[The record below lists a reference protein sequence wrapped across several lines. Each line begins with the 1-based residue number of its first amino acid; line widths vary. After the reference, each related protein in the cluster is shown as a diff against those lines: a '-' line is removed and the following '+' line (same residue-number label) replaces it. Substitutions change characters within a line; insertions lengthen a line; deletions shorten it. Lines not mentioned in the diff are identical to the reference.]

1 MTYWPT
7 SPRGANCPLRSSKFL
22 KSKVL
27 LTALLLTGG
36 AWAQERGFL
45 AGRVLDA
52 RTGEPLPGAAVTL
65 SGTVLGTM
73 TDLEGRFVLEV
84 PPGTYAVEALLVGY
98 GPARREVEISPGDT
112 TKVVLKLEERPL
124 KLPPVVVT
132 ATKKAQPLREVPIS
146 TSVVGKDELRARPA
160 QTLDQVLRYVPG
172 VELKGGEVGIRAST
186 GYSQGAGSR
195 VLLLVDGAPA
205 ITGDTG
211 GINWD
216 AIPAGEIERIE
227 VVKGAGSALYGSNAM
242 AGVIQVFTRRPS
254 RIPRTW
260 LRMAAGCYD
269 RPYHPEWR
277 WSSKLR
283 TFYSFELS
291 HSRRLGPL
299 GVLIS
304 GSRQRSDGY
313 RQNGDYLRH
322 RLMGKLEAEPFP
334 GSRADLTLHWAEE
347 DRGQFLYWKSQEH
360 ALEVPEGMLGD
371 RVYSGKF
378 RFNGSF
384 RLAFGPELAALFR
397 GYAYRTHWHN
407 SFHDSHDR
415 SRALRAGCEARAEA
429 SLGELSFTLGGE
441 VARDGVSSSM
451 FGDHRLWD
459 VAGYVQTEWRPSPLT
474 TLTLGLR
481 YDRQVVDGG
490 DKVESQ
496 VSPKFGAT
504 FRLSPEM
511 VLRASMGRGFRA
523 PSVAERFTEAHIAG
537 FRVVPNPELRPERSW
552 GYEVGLRWTSGTA
565 MADLALFQTEYWD
578 LVEPQVISAVLGWVK
593 MANLTRARVKG
604 IELEL
609 RAGLSSG
616 FSGSLGYTYI
626 VPREGRLTCPCE
638 FEFLQALRALKDS
651 DELPYRP
658 RHRLLTSLRW
668 RGGPFNL
675 EARFRYASRVR
686 RVKMY
691 PQDERVPQYVVDLSG
706 GVRLRNC
713 TFSFRVDNLLQYHY
727 TEVERNLAP
736 IRSFTVTL
744 TAEL

>member
-1 MTYWPT
+1 M
-7 SPRGANCPLRSSKFL
+7 
-22 KSKVL
+22 
-27 LTALLLTGG
+27 
-36 AWAQERGFL
+36 AWAQERGFIV
-45 AGRVLDA
+45 GRVLDA
-52 RTGEPLPGAAVTL
+52 RTGEPLPGVAVTL
-65 SGTVLGTM
+65 PGTILGTM
-73 TDLEGRFVLEV
+73 TDLEGRFVLKA

-112 TKVVLKLEERPL
+112 TKVVLELKERPL

-195 VLLLVDGAPA
+195 VLLLIDGAPA
-205 ITGDTG
+205 MTGDTG

-216 AIPAGEIERIE
+216 ALPAGEIERIE

-254 RIPRTW
+254 RTPRTW
-260 LRMAAGCYD
+260 LRTAAGCYD

-277 WSSKLR
+277 WSSGLR
-283 TFYSFELS
+283 TFYSLEVG
-291 HSRRLGPL
+291 HSRKLGPF
-299 GVLIS
+299 GVLLS
-304 GSRQRSDGY
+304 GSRQRSEGY
-313 RQNGDYLRH
+313 RQNGDYIRH
-322 RLMGKLEAEPFP
+322 RLMGKLEAEPIP

-360 ALEVPEGMLGD
+360 ALEVPEEMVGD

-384 RLAFGPELAALFR
+384 RSALGTKLAILLR
-397 GYAYRTHWHN
+397 GYAYRTYWQN
-407 SFHDSHDR
+407 FFHDSQDR

-429 SLGELSFTLGGE
+429 SLGGLSLTAGGE

-481 YDRQVVDGG
+481 YDRQVVDGK

-496 VSPKFGAT
+496 LSPKFGAT

-511 VLRASMGRGFRA
+511 VLRASVGRGFRA
-523 PSVAERFTEAHIAG
+523 PSVAERFTDAYIAG
-537 FRVVPNPELRPERSW
+537 FRVVPNPGLRPERSW
-552 GYEVGLRWTSGTA
+552 GYEVGFRWTSGNSV
-565 MADLALFQTEYWD
+565 ADLALFQNEYWD
-578 LVEPQVISAVLGWVK
+578 LIEPQAVPGSPLVR
-593 MANLTRARVKG
+593 MANVTRARVRG
-604 IELEL
+604 VELEL
-609 RAGLSSG
+609 TAGLPSG
-616 FSGSLGYTYI
+616 FYGSLGYTYI
-626 VPREGRLTCPCE
+626 VPREGRIRPYGPD
-638 FEFLQALRALKDS
+638 FLQALRPLEDS

-658 RHRLLTSLRW
+658 RNRLVASVRW
-668 RGGPFNL
+668 EGGPFSA

-691 PQDERVPQYVVDLSG
+691 PQDDRVPQYVVDVSG

-713 TFSFRVDNLLQYHY
+713 TLSFRVDNLLQYHY

-736 IRSFTVTL
+736 IRSFTLAL